1 MAQRE
6 IILPITGMTCANC
19 SAAVERALARTEGV
33 LKAEVNFASEK
44 AKVIY
49 DSERLGQAEIISR
62 LEKAG
67 YGVAK
72 AQADIPVSGMTCA
85 NCALTIERTLMR
97 KVPGV
102 IRASVNFAAES
113 AHVEYI
119 PTLTGLNEI
128 ASAIER
134 AGYKPLLAL
143 EDGLSEDAE
152 MRIRE
157 EEVRRQMRKLV
168 CGILFAAP
176 LFILS
181 MARDFGLAGHW
192 SHQPWVN
199 WLFLLLA
206 TPVQFYTGWDY
217 YIGGIKSLR
226 NRSANMDVL
235 VALGSSV
242 AYFYSLAL
250 LFFPILGDHVYFETS
265 AVIITLIKVG
275 KMLESRT
282 KARAGRAVRALMA
295 LQPKN
300 ATVIKE
306 GKEIQV
312 PISHISVGDV
322 VLVRPGERIP
332 VDGAVLEGQSSVDE
346 SMLTGE
352 PMPVEKA
359 PSSLVTGGTVN
370 NEGLLK
376 VKAGRVGRDTAL
388 AQIIRMVQEAQGS
401 KAPIQALADRVAAY
415 FVPSVILCGLITF
428 LIWLLVAEHAVTA
441 MIRLTAVLVIACPCA
456 LGLATPTAVMA
467 GTGRGAREGILFKG
481 GIALEAA
488 SGLDTVVLD
497 KTGTLTL
504 GRPVVEEVF
513 VPPGSGPSPDEVLF
527 LAASAERGSEHP
539 LGRAIVEAA
548 LDKGLELSDPRDFKA
563 VPGMGLTA
571 LVGEKEVMV
580 GKASWLVHEEGL
592 RRQASIMQGKGK
604 TVAAVALQGRA
615 SGLISLSDRIRP
627 EAPEAIA
634 RLKAM
639 GLKVAM
645 LTGDTAVTAAS
656 IASALGIEDVISE
669 VRPEEKADKIK
680 GLRAS
685 GKRVAMVGDGIN
697 DAPALA
703 SADLG
708 IAIGTGTDIAMET
721 GDVILARGDLTGVP
735 KAIRLGKTAMR
746 TVRQNLFWAFFYNV
760 VLIPV
765 AAGAFYGL
773 NFLPAMLRELHP
785 ILAALAMAASSITV
799 ISNSLRL
806 NRIRL

>member
-1 MAQRE
+1 VAQRE

-19 SAAVERALARTEGV
+19 AATVERTLARTEGV

-44 AKVIY
+44 ATVAY
-49 DSERLGQAEIISR
+49 DSERLGLAEIIAR
-62 LEKAG
+62 IEKAG

-85 NCALTIERTLMR
+85 NCAMTIERTLLKR
-97 KVPGV
+97 VPGV
-102 IRASVNFAAES
+102 VRASVNFASES
-113 AHVEYI
+113 ARVEYI
-119 PTLTGLNEI
+119 PTLTDLNEI
-128 ASAIER
+128 ASAVEK
-134 AGYKPLLAL
+134 AGYKPHLNL
-143 EDGLSEDAE
+143 EDGLPEDAE
-152 MRIRE
+152 TRIRE
-157 EEVRRQMRKLV
+157 EEVRQQVRKLI

-181 MARDFGLAGHW
+181 MARDLGLAGHW

-217 YIGGIKSLR
+217 YVGGIKSLR
-226 NRSANMDVL
+226 NKSANMDVL

-242 AYFYSLAL
+242 AYFYSTAL
-250 LFFPILGDHVYFETS
+250 LFFPFLGDHVYFETS

-282 KARAGRAVRALMA
+282 KAKAGRAVRSLMA

-300 ATVIKE
+300 ATVIRE
-306 GKEIQV
+306 GKETQV
-312 PISHISVGDV
+312 PIARISVGDV

-332 VDGAVLEGQSSVDE
+332 VDGEVLDGQSSVDE

-359 PSSLVTGGTVN
+359 PGSPVTGGTVN

-376 VKAGRVGRDTAL
+376 VKAERVGRDTAL

-415 FVPSVILCGLITF
+415 FVPAVILCGLITF
-428 LIWLLVAEHAVTA
+428 LVWLFVAEHAVTA

-467 GTGRGAREGILFKG
+467 GTGRGARDGILFKG

-488 SGLDTVVLD
+488 SRLDVVVLD
-497 KTGTLTL
+497 KTGTVTV
-504 GRPVVEEVF
+504 GRPVLEEIF
-513 VPPGSGPSPDEVLF
+513 VLQECGLSEDEVLV

-539 LGRAIVEAA
+539 LGKAIVEAA
-548 LDKGLELSDPRDFKA
+548 TDRGFRLSDPKDFKA

-580 GKASWLVHEEGL
+580 GKASWLVHDEGL
-592 RRQASIMQGKGK
+592 KNQATIMQGKGK
-604 TVAAVALQGRA
+604 TVAAVAVQGRA
-615 SGLISLSDRIRP
+615 CGLIALSDRIKP
-627 EAPEAIA
+627 EAPDAVA
-634 RLKAM
+634 RLYVM
-639 GLKVAM
+639 GLKVVM
-645 LTGDTAVTAAS
+645 LTGDTAVTASS
-656 IASALGIEDVISE
+656 IASSLGIEDVISE
-669 VRPEEKADKIK
+669 VRPEEKAERIK
-680 GLRAS
+680 GLRAA
-685 GKRVAMVGDGIN
+685 GNRVAMVGDGIN

-721 GDVILARGDLTGVP
+721 GDVILARGDLTGVA
-735 KAIRLGKTAMR
+735 KAILLGRAAMK

-760 VLIPV
+760 ALIPV
-765 AAGAFYGL
+765 AAGALYGFS
-773 NFLPAMLRELHP
+773 FLPKMLRELHP
-785 ILAALAMAASSITV
+785 MLAALAMAASSITV

-806 NRIRL
+806 NRVKL